1 MPIRKS
7 ILITSNHAGKY
18 SVRVYQTATFSQ
30 RNPRLKTDVAT
41 IYAATT
47 ASRRLAL
54 HQRADITNVNCHTTL
69 YCTVYTLNNCTHTSY
84 VWIKQQ
90 KAMHREKKSNRY
102 LPFSKWSGP
111 ESQVVF
117 CLRSSSRHLKTPF
130 ALNAKLKWAP
140 YSLAQC
146 LLINQHHNVLI
157 PTLKWR

>member
-1 MPIRKS
+1 MKPCRK
-7 ILITSNHAGKY
+7 IQC
-18 SVRVYQTATFSQ
+18 VRVYQTATFSQ
-30 RNPRLKTDVAT
+30 RHPRLKTDVAT

-47 ASRRLAL
+47 ASWRLAL

-69 YCTVYTLNNCTHTSY
+69 YCTVYTPNNCTHTRPDWATESHAEE
-84 VWIKQQ
+84 K
-90 KAMHREKKSNRY
+90 KKSNRY

-117 CLRSSSRHLKTPF
+117 CLRSSSRHLKAPF

-146 LLINQHHNVLI
+146 LLINHHHNVLI